1 MEVNQFYDHRMRAI
15 QIDAF
20 NGPLTERE
28 VPSPR
33 AAEGEHLV
41 TLTHAAVN
49 PLDVWT
55 CQGNFAA
62 VTKLPHTPGAEG
74 LGTNEDGVLGVI
86 SGAGVGIARQGT
98 YAEAISVPAAAWVPI
113 PTGADPAQAVSMSV
127 AGVTAFQSVHSLA
140 KTTSSDVVLVLGA
153 SGGVGSL
160 AAQIARNLGAT
171 VLGQTSSASKSQAV
185 EETGAEVIV
194 AADGDALTAALGDRK
209 VSVVIDGLGGSF
221 TGASIGAMV
230 PFGRLVNYGTS
241 AGVDVTLQ
249 MRNLYRN
256 GVTVMGY
263 TGLLL
268 KPDERAA
275 ALAELFADLAAGKI
289 RIAIDEILP
298 LSGAG
303 EAHRRILAKEVVGK
317 LVLDVRA

>member
-1 MEVNQFYDHRMRAI
+1 MRAI
-15 QIDAF
+15 QIDTF
-20 NGPLTERE
+20 NGPLSVKE
-28 VPSPR
+28 VSDPV
-33 AAEGEHLV
+33 AAEGELLV
-41 TLTHAAVN
+41 TLTHAAIN

-62 VTKLPHTPGAEG
+62 ITKLPHTPGAEG
-74 LGTNEDGVLGVI
+74 LGKDADGALGVV

-98 YAEAISVPAAAWVPI
+98 YAEAIAVPAAAWVRVPE
-113 PTGADPAQAVSMSV
+113 GADPAQAVSMSV
-127 AGVTAFQSVHSLA
+127 AGITAYQSVRSLA
-140 KTTSSDVVLVLGA
+140 KTTSDDVVLVLGA
-153 SGGVGSL
+153 SGGVGSV
-160 AAQIARNLGAT
+160 AAQIARNIGAT
-171 VLGQTSSASKSQAV
+171 VLGQTSTASKSGAV
-185 EETGAEVIV
+185 EQTGAEVIV
-194 AADGDALTAALGDRK
+194 AVDGDGLTAALGNRK
-209 VSVVIDGLGGSF
+209 VSVVIDGLGGTF
-221 TGASIGAMV
+221 TSAAIGVMA

-256 GVTVMGY
+256 GITLMGY

-275 ALAELFADLAAGKI
+275 ALAELFADLAAG
-289 RIAIDEILP
+289 RISVAIDEILP